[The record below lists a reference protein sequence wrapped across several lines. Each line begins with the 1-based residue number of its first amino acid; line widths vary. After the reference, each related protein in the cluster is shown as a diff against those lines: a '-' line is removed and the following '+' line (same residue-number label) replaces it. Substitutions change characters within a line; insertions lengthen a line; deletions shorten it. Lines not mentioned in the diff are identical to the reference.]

1 MAALPEHARPPAPLA
16 GAEACDPDSLRLA
29 ALWPAL
35 LLVALGFLGLVA
47 GTLTANAV
55 PGQYLILAAPWRS
68 PAQMLDMVW
77 RADGGIA
84 GFGALPGTVIAMAN
98 RPDFAE
104 AARAQGAWLVLPAPT
119 LLGCGA
125 ARRGDR
131 P

>member
-1 MAALPEHARPPAPLA
+1 MAALPEPARLPGPPT
-16 GAEACDPDSLRLA
+16 GADACDPDSFHLR

-35 LLVALGFLGLVA
+35 LLAALGFLGLAA

-55 PGQYLILAAPWRS
+55 PGQYLVLAAPWRS

-84 GFGALPGTVIAMAN
+84 GFGALPGTAIAMTSL
-98 RPDFAE
+98 PDFADDV
-104 AARAQGAWLVLPAPT
+104 RALGECLVLPSPS
-119 LLGCGA
+119 LLGCGTLQ
-125 ARRGDR
+125 RKDL

>member
-1 MAALPEHARPPAPLA
+1 MAALPEQARLPGPPT
-16 GAEACDPDSLRLA
+16 GADVCDPDSFRLR

-35 LLVALGFLGLVA
+35 LLVVLGLLGLAA

-55 PGQYLILAAPWRS
+55 PGQYLVLAAPWRS

-84 GFGALPGTVIAMAN
+84 GFGALPGAAIAMTR
-98 RPDFAE
+98 RPDFAD
-104 AARAQGAWLVLPAPT
+104 AVRAQGAWLVLPSPT
-119 LLGCGA
+119 LLGCCTLQ
-125 ARRGDR
+125 RKDL